1 MPEQPDTRSERGD
14 ATSGQGSGRRSRFHG
29 DYGVALV
36 VAVFCLAAWYVS
48 TTFERA
54 APALVQGIQ
63 PADFPR
69 LVLYVMLVLAAVV
82 AFQAIGKEDPGRRH
96 QPPVVWYTVAAVIG
110 FAAIAEWV
118 DVLLAIAFFYL
129 VVSWLW
135 GERSPVRLV
144 GIAAALPV
152 AIYVVFGE
160 ILEVRF
166 PRGLIT
172 NLIYG

>member
-1 MPEQPDTRSERGD
+1 MSKQADAGSERGGGQ
-14 ATSGQGSGRRSRFHG
+14 SGGRPGRRPRFHA
-29 DYGVALV
+29 DYGVAIV
-36 VAVFCLAAWYVS
+36 VAAFCLAAWYVS
-48 TTFERA
+48 TTFEEA
-54 APALVQGIQ
+54 APMLVQGIQ

-69 LVLYVMLVLAAVV
+69 LVLAVMLFLV
-82 AFQAIGKEDPGRRH
+82 AIIALQAIGKEDPGRRH
-96 QPPVVWYTVAAVIG
+96 QPPVVWYTIAAVVG
-110 FAAIAEWV
+110 FAVVAEWV
-118 DVLLAIAFFYL
+118 DVLLAIALFYL

-135 GERSPVRLV
+135 GERNLLRL
-144 GIAAALPV
+144 AAITVALPV

>member
-1 MPEQPDTRSERGD
+1 MSRQADAQAERGGGQ
-14 ATSGQGSGRRSRFHG
+14 SGGRPGHRPRFHA
-29 DYGVALV
+29 DYGVAIV
-36 VAVFCLAAWYVS
+36 VAGFCLAAWYVS
-48 TTFERA
+48 TTFEEA

-69 LVLYVMLVLAAVV
+69 LILYVMLVLAAII
-82 AFQAIGKEDPGRRH
+82 AFHAIGKEDPGRRH
-96 QPPVVWYTVAAVIG
+96 QPPVVWYTIAAVVG
-110 FAAIAEWV
+110 FAAVAEWV
-118 DVLLAIAFFYL
+118 DILLAIALFYL

-135 GERSPVRLV
+135 GERNVLRLV
-144 GIAAALPV
+144 GITVALPV

-160 ILEVRF
+160 VLEVRF

>member
-1 MPEQPDTRSERGD
+1 MVQADDRRPGAREDTGP
-14 ATSGQGSGRRSRFHG
+14 GRRPRFHA

-48 TTFERA
+48 TTFEEA

-69 LVLYVMLVLAAVV
+69 LVLGLMLFLTAIIAV
-82 AFQAIGKEDPGRRH
+82 QAIGKEDPGRRY
-96 QPPVVWYTVAAVIG
+96 QPPVVWYTMAAVLG
-110 FAAIAEWV
+110 FAVIAEWV
-118 DVLLAIAFFYL
+118 DVLLAIALFYL

-135 GERSPVRLV
+135 GERNLLRLV

-152 AIYVVFGE
+152 AIYFVFGE